1 MEIEIK
7 DIDNKSLKEFT
18 TALFALKGMM
28 LDISEEKEIWLSSA
42 SQVVNSGNNI
52 RSACEK
58 FNEQV
63 EKSTKHIE
71 YVVAVEMRKVSKGLI
86 EEISNN
92 ITSAIETK
100 TNESL
105 KKSNQLITDF
115 EKKLNN
121 SKKLSG
127 KFSRLFLAATI
138 ATTMMGGFAG
148 GFVVH
153 YLFPKMDKEVISRLN
168 RSVTFSDFM
177 RMVDEREKQQA
188 AHSSARR

>member
-1 MEIEIK
+1 MEIEVK
-7 DIDNKSLKEFT
+7 DIDNKSMKEFT
-18 TALFALKGMM
+18 TSLFALKGMM
-28 LDISEEKEIWLSSA
+28 IDLSKEKDIWLSSA
-42 SQVVNSGNNI
+42 SQIVSSGKNI
-52 RSACEK
+52 RSACDK

-92 ITSAIETK
+92 IILAIETK

-105 KKSNQLITDF
+105 KKSNELITDF
-115 EKKLNN
+115 EKKSHN
-121 SKKLSG
+121 SNKLTER
-127 KFSRLFLAATI
+127 FSKWFLAATI
-138 ATTMMGGFAG
+138 STTIIGGFVG

-168 RSVTFSDFM
+168 RSVTFSDFA

-188 AHSSARR
+188 ALSSVRR